1 MAKGMHKPKSLKKR
15 QAAYANH
22 GKNPASNPGK
32 NAMDMHRPGSNK
44 K

>member
-15 QAAYANH
+15 QDLFDTNGSINKSDAY
-22 GKNPASNPGK
+22 K
-32 NAMDMHRPGSNK
+32 RPGSLK